1 MQNYFN
7 ELIDKITVT
16 LEKDEFLIANLI
28 GEKSDFVRLN
38 HNRIRQAGNVVQTD
52 ISLDLISGKKHA
64 ASSCNLVGDVNVD
77 LYQLNNIIGTL
88 REQRQV
94 LPDDPYLYYATDIV
108 NSEFVANNNLPD
120 SHQALDHIMNQARDL
135 DLVGI
140 WASGEQYHGFANSA
154 GQRNW
159 FSKPN
164 FNFDWSV
171 YYNKDKAVKNDYAGF
186 EWQDDILSSKIQDT
200 RSAVETI
207 SLPAKQ
213 LTPGQYRVYLSPV
226 ALNEIIS
233 MTAWGGYGL
242 KSHRTSQ
249 TPLIQMVSGDKKLH
263 ESITIKENHEDGLAP
278 GFTNDGFIKPSHITM
293 IENGIYKECLVNSRS
308 AQEFQEQV
316 NSSSEFPNS
325 LELVA
330 GTLEQKNI
338 LKELDTGIYINNL
351 WYCNFSDHD
360 SCRITGMTR
369 YACFWVENGK
379 VVAPINVMRFDDS
392 IYNIL
397 GSQLLGLTSEREF
410 IFDSGSYEYRS
421 NGSAN
426 LPGALVDNFSLTL

>member
-7 ELIDKITVT
+7 ELIDKVLVT
-16 LEKDEFLIANLI
+16 LEADEFLMANLI
-28 GEKSDFVRLN
+28 GENSDFIRLN
-38 HNRIRQAGNVVQTD
+38 KNRIRQAGNVKQTD
-52 ISLDLISGKKHA
+52 INLDLISGKKHV
-64 ASSCNLVGDVNVD
+64 ASSCNLVGDINID
-77 LYQLNNIIGTL
+77 LYQLSEMITGL
-88 REQRQV
+88 REQRKV
-94 LPDDPYLYYATDIV
+94 VSEDPYLYYATEIS
-108 NSEFVANNNLPD
+108 NSEFVANNEMPD
-120 SHQALDHIMNQARDL
+120 TNTALDHIMSQAHGL

-159 FSKPN
+159 FCKPN

-171 YYNKDKAVKNDYAGF
+171 YHSKDKAVKNDYAGF
-186 EWQDDILSSKIQDT
+186 EWQENILNSKMLDT
-200 RSAVETI
+200 RAAVDII
-207 SLPAKQ
+207 SKPARQ
-213 LTPGQYRVYLSPV
+213 LQPGKYRVYLAPV

-249 TPLIQMVSGDKKLH
+249 TPLIQMVSGEKKLN
-263 ESITIKENHEDGLAP
+263 ESITIKENHEAGLAP
-278 GFTNDGFIKPSHITM
+278 GFTSDGFIKPDQVTM
-293 IENGIYKECLVNSRS
+293 IENGAYKDCLVNSRS

-316 NSSSEFPNS
+316 NSSSEYPSSIELAAGS
-325 LELVA
+325 LE
-330 GTLEQKNI
+330 QQNI
-338 LKELDTGIYINNL
+338 LKELDTGIFINNL

-369 YACFWVENGK
+369 YACFWVENGEII
-379 VVAPINVMRFDDS
+379 APINVMRFDES

-397 GSQLLGLTSEREF
+397 GSQLLGLSSEREF
-410 IFDSGSYEYRS
+410 IFDSGSYEFRS
-421 NGSAN
+421 NASAN